1 MNSRAFG
8 PETLIFLQKIY
19 NECLKE
25 LVSFFAVSEP
35 SELNGIKD
43 ELALRIVI
51 AFEEGTADPKEIQA
65 LALHGLNL
73 DWRVPPS
80 GSIGRP
86 YSRRGR

>member
-1 MNSRAFG
+1 VNGRAFG
-8 PETLIFLQKIY
+8 PETLIFLQEIY

-25 LVSFFAVSEP
+25 LVSIFAVSEP

-51 AFEEGTADPKEIQA
+51 AFEEGMADPKEIQA

-73 DWRVPPS
+73 DWRLPPS
-80 GSIGRP
+80 PRFLP
-86 YSRRGR
+86 RGGLGT